1 MHTFMELREAEGLAL
16 IRVVMSQRCRA
27 QYSAA
32 INVSYLKTEDISA
45 QLKFVNGLRQKTF

>member
-1 MHTFMELREAEGLAL
+1 MELREAEGLAL

-32 INVSYLKTEDISA
+32 INVSYLKTEDISV